1 MEIIRSGVNSEVN
14 SVQQF
19 SAVNA
24 FRSNKTIKPAEDVQ
38 EKPEV
43 SSGVKTTS
51 TPSLLDRIDVADV
64 RKCAETVGEYNI
76 TDDDI
81 KYGILYGRSVIAEWL
96 C

>member
-1 MEIIRSGVNSEVN
+1 MEIIRPRVNTDVN

-24 FRSNKTIKPAEDVQ
+24 FKSNKTLKPQGEVK
-38 EKPEV
+38 EKPETL
-43 SSGVKTTS
+43 SGVKTSS

-64 RKCAETVGEYNI
+64 KKCAEYVGEFNLS
-76 TDDDI
+76 DEDI

>member
-1 MEIIRSGVNSEVN
+1 MEIIKSQTGVN

-19 SAVNA
+19 SALNA
-24 FRSNKTIKPAEDVQ
+24 FKSNKTVKPAEEVQ

-43 SSGVKTTS
+43 LSGTKTSS
-51 TPSLLDRIDVADV
+51 TPSLLDKIDVNDV
-64 RKCAETVGEYNI
+64 RKCAESVGEYNI

-81 KYGILYGRSVIAEWL
+81 KYGMLYGRSVIAEWL

>member
-1 MEIIRSGVNSEVN
+1 MEIIKSGVNAVH
-14 SVQQF
+14 QF
-19 SAVNA
+19 SALNS
-24 FRSNKTIKPAEDVQ
+24 FKSNKVLKPAEEVQ
-38 EKPEV
+38 EKPDV
-43 SSGVKTTS
+43 ASGTKTTS

-64 RKCAETVGEYNI
+64 RKYAETVGEFNI

>member
-1 MEIIRSGVNSEVN
+1 MEIIKAQTGIN

-24 FRSNKTIKPAEDVQ
+24 FKSNKNLTPSEDIQ
-38 EKPEV
+38 EKPEI

-51 TPSLLDRIDVADV
+51 TPSLLERIDVNDV
-64 RKCAETVGEYNI
+64 RKYAESVGEYNI
-76 TDDDI
+76 SDDDI

>member
-1 MEIIRSGVNSEVN
+1 MEIIKAQTGANA
-14 SVQQF
+14 VQQF
-19 SAVNA
+19 SALNS
-24 FRSNKTIKPAEDVQ
+24 FKSNKTLKPAEEFQ

-43 SSGVKTTS
+43 ASGVKTT
-51 TPSLLDRIDVADV
+51 TAPTLLDRIDVNEL

-81 KYGILYGRSVIAEWL
+81 KYGLLYGRSVIAEWL

>member
-1 MEIIRSGVNSEVN
+1 MISSVEQNVN

-24 FRSNKTIKPAEDVQ
+24 FRSNKNLKPAEERQ
-38 EKPEV
+38 EKEQA
-43 SSGVKTTS
+43 SSGTETNS
-51 TPSLLDRIDVADV
+51 TPNLLNRIDVNDI
-64 RKCAETVGEYNI
+64 RKYAEYVGEYNI
-76 TDDDI
+76 TDEDI

>member
-1 MEIIRSGVNSEVN
+1 MEIIRPQVNSGVN

-24 FRSNKTIKPAEDVQ
+24 FRSNKTIKPAEEAQ
-38 EKPEV
+38 EKPETA
-43 SSGVKTTS
+43 SGVKTTS
-51 TPSLLDRIDVADV
+51 TPSLLDKIDVNDI
-64 RKCAETVGEYNI
+64 RKCAESVGEYNI
-76 TDDDI
+76 TDEDI

>member
-1 MEIIRSGVNSEVN
+1 MEIIRPQTQNVN

-24 FRSNKTIKPAEDVQ
+24 FRTNKNLKPAEEQ
-38 EKPEV
+38 TEKTETA
-43 SSGVKTTS
+43 SGTKTSS
-51 TPSLLDRIDVADV
+51 TPSLLDRIDVNEV
-64 RKCAETVGEYNI
+64 RKCAEFVGEYNI

>member
-1 MEIIRSGVNSEVN
+1 MEIVRPGVNTNVN

-19 SAVNA
+19 SALNA
-24 FRSNKTIKPAEDVQ
+24 FRGNRTVKPATEVQ

-43 SSGVKTTS
+43 ASGIKTTS
-51 TPSLLDRIDVADV
+51 TPSLLDRIDVNEL
-64 RKCAETVGEYNI
+64 RKCAETVGEYDI

-81 KYGILYGRSVIAEWL
+81 KYGLLYGRSVIAEWL

>member
-1 MEIIRSGVNSEVN
+1 MEIIRPGVN

-24 FRSNKTIKPAEDVQ
+24 FRTNKTLKPADEVQ
-38 EKPEV
+38 EKSQAPNGTEA
-43 SSGVKTTS
+43 SS
-51 TPSLLDRIDVADV
+51 TPNLLNKIDVNDI
-64 RKCAETVGEYNI
+64 RKCAEYVGEYNI
-76 TDDDI
+76 SDEDI